1 MPFWTTE
8 SLPTKEQFTYW
19 REVLCEAFITLDP
32 RRPWEIGPGFVG
44 SVSANLISEVNVTSL
59 RHEAHL
65 IVRGPAEIRKRPL
78 EYYFVNMQIDG
89 EVLAEQRGRSVLI
102 GPNEFY
108 IVDSTEP
115 YDLDYRGAPKT
126 YSFRIP
132 KRMLDPLIGDP
143 SLVTTKR
150 VSRETP
156 MGCLAVD
163 YLQSVVTQSDAIPRA
178 AGKSVASMIAE
189 MVALSFRSDDTAAKD
204 MVDLR
209 ASARMALLNSIL
221 RFVDASLHNSD
232 LSVQTVCSRFGMSPR
247 YLHRMFEETGA
258 SFGEYVRKE
267 RLGRCAEEL
276 TRRSNG
282 SIAEIALSCG
292 FGDISHFNHCFR
304 KQFGVSPREYRVT
317 QYREPTLA
325 RGGRPADC

>member
-8 SLPTKEQFTYW
+8 GLPTKEQFTFW

-32 RRPWEIGPGFVG
+32 RRQRETASPGFAG

-59 RHEAHL
+59 QHEAHL

-89 EVLAEQRGRSVLI
+89 EVLAVQRDRSVLI
-102 GPNEFY
+102 GANEFY
-108 IVDSTEP
+108 VVDSTEP

-132 KRMLDPLIGDP
+132 KKMLDPLIGDP
-143 SLVTTKR
+143 SVLMTKR

-163 YLQSVVTQSDAIPRA
+163 YLQSVVKQSDAIPRA

-189 MVALSFRSDDTAAKD
+189 MVALSLGCQHAVLKD
-204 MVDLR
+204 VADLR
-209 ASARMALLNSIL
+209 VSARTALLNSIL
-221 RFVDASLHNSD
+221 RFVDANLSNSD
-232 LSVQTVCSRFGMSPR
+232 LSVEAACSRFGISPR
-247 YLHRMFEETGA
+247 YLHRMFEETGT

-267 RLGRCAEEL
+267 RLKLCAGKL
-276 TRRSNG
+276 TRSGG
-282 SIAEIALSCG
+282 SIAQIAFSCG

-304 KQFGVSPREYRVT
+304 KQYGVSPREYRVS
-317 QYREPTLA
+317 QHRESQSP
-325 RGGRPADC
+325 RSDR